1 MILKLSNTSNNINL
15 LTQYLCEVDNDFEIP
30 LSSRTELKIF
40 SLKLLLHGHVFFAIE
55 KKQAVGLVA
64 FYCNNYEIHQA
75 YIPIL
80 SVKQNYRSKG
90 YARQLINIAINVC
103 RLYKMNTISVDSI
116 NPIAITLYK
125 SVGFKTYKTD
135 DITGMTKEYMTL
147 NIPQITVTNL
157 LTFLQEINS
166 EYVPNLDKKVGL
178 SDYVDKILT
187 KASFLIECDK
197 NGIVGLVVFY
207 CNNINNLK
215 AYIPL
220 VGVLPRAQ
228 HQGIA
233 TRMMEIVCQYIK
245 EQKFKVIGIH
255 SNNPIAIKAYQKLGF
270 RILNENERKYLEK
283 II

>member
-40 SLKLLLHGHVFFAIE
+40 SLTLLLHGHVFFAIE
-55 KKQAVGLVA
+55 KKQAVGLIA
-64 FYCNNYEIHQA
+64 FYCNNYENHQA

-103 RLYKMNTISVDSI
+103 RLYKMSTVAVDSI
-116 NPIAITLYK
+116 NPIAINLYK

-147 NIPQITVTNL
+147 NIPQITFTNL

-166 EYVPNLDKKVGL
+166 EYVPNLDKKIDL
-178 SDYVDKILT
+178 SDYADKILT

-255 SNNPIAIKAYQKLGF
+255 SNNPVAIKTYQKLGF
-270 RILNENERKYLEK
+270 KILNENERKYLEK

>member
-55 KKQAVGLVA
+55 KKQAVGLIA
-64 FYCNNYEIHQA
+64 FYCNNYENHQA

-103 RLYKMNTISVDSI
+103 RLYKMSTVAVDSI
-116 NPIAITLYK
+116 NPIAINLYK

-147 NIPQITVTNL
+147 NIPQITFTNM

-166 EYVPNLDKKVGL
+166 EYVPNLDKKIDL
-178 SDYVDKILT
+178 SDYADKILT

-255 SNNPIAIKAYQKLGF
+255 SNNPVAIKTYQKLGF
-270 RILNENERKYLEK
+270 KILNENERKYLEK

>member
-55 KKQAVGLVA
+55 KKQAVGLIA
-64 FYCNNYEIHQA
+64 FYCNNYENHQA

-103 RLYKMNTISVDSI
+103 RLYKMSTVAVDSI

>member
-1 MILKLSNTSNNINL
+1 MKLSNTSNNINL

-55 KKQAVGLVA
+55 KKQAVGLIA
-64 FYCNNYEIHQA
+64 FYCNNYENHQA

-103 RLYKMNTISVDSI
+103 RLYKMSTVAVDSI
-116 NPIAITLYK
+116 NPIAINLYK

-147 NIPQITVTNL
+147 NIPQITFTNL

-166 EYVPNLDKKVGL
+166 EYVPNLDKKIDL
-178 SDYVDKILT
+178 SDYADKILT

-255 SNNPIAIKAYQKLGF
+255 SNNPVAIKTYQKLGF
-270 RILNENERKYLEK
+270 KILNENERKYLEK

>member
-55 KKQAVGLVA
+55 KKQAVGLIA
-64 FYCNNYEIHQA
+64 FYCNNYENHQA

-103 RLYKMNTISVDSI
+103 RLYKMSTVAVDSI
-116 NPIAITLYK
+116 NPIAINLYK

-147 NIPQITVTNL
+147 NIPQITFTNL

-166 EYVPNLDKKVGL
+166 EYVPNLDKKIDL
-178 SDYVDKILT
+178 SDYADKILT

-255 SNNPIAIKAYQKLGF
+255 SNNPVAIKTYQKLGF
-270 RILNENERKYLEK
+270 KILNENEN
-283 II
+283 I

>member
-55 KKQAVGLVA
+55 KKQAVGLIA
-64 FYCNNYEIHQA
+64 FYCNNYENHQA

-103 RLYKMNTISVDSI
+103 RLYKMSTVAVDSI
-116 NPIAITLYK
+116 NPITINLYK

-147 NIPQITVTNL
+147 NIPQITFTNL

-166 EYVPNLDKKVGL
+166 EYVPNLDKKIDL
-178 SDYVDKILT
+178 SDYADKILT

-255 SNNPIAIKAYQKLGF
+255 SNNPVAIKTYQKLGF
-270 RILNENERKYLEK
+270 KILNENERKYLEK

>member
-64 FYCNNYEIHQA
+64 FYCNNYESHQA

>member
-64 FYCNNYEIHQA
+64 FYCNNYESHQA

-245 EQKFKVIGIH
+245 EQKFKVGTV
-255 SNNPIAIKAYQKLGF
+255 AK
-270 RILNENERKYLEK
+270 
-283 II
+283 

>member
-55 KKQAVGLVA
+55 KKTSVGLIA
-64 FYCNNYEIHQA
+64 FYCNNYENHQA

-103 RLYKMNTISVDSI
+103 RLYKMSTVAVDSI
-116 NPIAITLYK
+116 NPIAINLYK

-147 NIPQITVTNL
+147 NIPQITFTNL

-166 EYVPNLDKKVGL
+166 EYVPNLDKKIDL
-178 SDYVDKILT
+178 SDYADKILT

-255 SNNPIAIKAYQKLGF
+255 SNNPVAIKTYQKLGF
-270 RILNENERKYLEK
+270 KILNENERKYLEK

>member
-55 KKQAVGLVA
+55 KKEAVGLIA
-64 FYCNNYEIHQA
+64 FYCNNYENHQA

-103 RLYKMNTISVDSI
+103 RLYKMSTVAVDSI
-116 NPIAITLYK
+116 NPIAINLYK

-147 NIPQITVTNL
+147 NIPQITFTNL

-166 EYVPNLDKKVGL
+166 EYVPNLDKKIDL
-178 SDYVDKILT
+178 SDYADKILT

-255 SNNPIAIKAYQKLGF
+255 SNNPVAIKTYQKLGF
-270 RILNENERKYLEK
+270 KILNENERKYLEK

>member
-55 KKQAVGLVA
+55 KKQAVGLIA
-64 FYCNNYEIHQA
+64 FYCNNYENHQA

-103 RLYKMNTISVDSI
+103 RLYKMSTVAVDSI
-116 NPIAITLYK
+116 NPIAINLYK

-147 NIPQITVTNL
+147 NIPQITFTNL

-166 EYVPNLDKKVGL
+166 EYVPNLDKKIDL
-178 SDYVDKILT
+178 SDYADKILT

-233 TRMMEIVCQYIK
+233 TRMMEIDCQYIK

-255 SNNPIAIKAYQKLGF
+255 SNNPVAIKTYQKLGF
-270 RILNENERKYLEK
+270 KILNENERKYLEK